1 MSVFDKLKAYS
12 RKPAAVIL
20 ATVMATSTIPTTPIA
35 QAVTAAYA
43 ESTQGQ
49 PTKGETKTTA
59 FDAKT
64 VLSKDIEW
72 DGVQNLELTFST
84 HINDGKA
91 TAKISADQ
99 VKALVNTELTK
110 SSYDDQFQYTRD
122 GQDALSK
129 AIDAKLAEINKNG
142 LPEKKPKPVR
152 TARKRLRRSTQT
164 PFSMTVTMRR

>member
-20 ATVMATSTIPTTPIA
+20 ATVMVTSTIPTTPIA

-43 ESTQGQ
+43 EEGQQSQ

-59 FDAKT
+59 FGAKT
-64 VLSKDIEW
+64 VLSKNIKW

-99 VKALVNTELTK
+99 VTALVNTELTK

-122 GQDALSK
+122 G
-129 AIDAKLAEINKNG
+129 
-142 LPEKKPKPVR
+142 
-152 TARKRLRRSTQT
+152 
-164 PFSMTVTMRR
+164 